1 MAPPNSCERVDSF
14 LKPPA
19 PGKASS
25 AKARKRKSRAKPK
38 PFVKQLVAYN
48 EINFKALVLAHTGV
62 ASPPGQAS
70 RTSPSCPISE
80 ISDSFRVICD
90 SSELQSSRDFSSS
103 GYKHSLTTPEC
114 SPESC
119 RAPKTCRTMQQSS
132 YMPQFSQ
139 LVKSMSL
146 SLSNSDKF
154 VPSLHSEAEYMMNS
168 DVSSELHKP
177 DTHLP
182 TSNVYSQDIWARL
195 LHQIMHLGSISSK
208 VAGCLSSE
216 GNTSEADI
224 NTLLS
229 ISCLTLLNRIAIE
242 TIQNGL

>member
-25 AKARKRKSRAKPK
+25 AKARKRKSKAKPK
-38 PFVKQLVAYN
+38 PFVKQLLVYN

-62 ASPPGQAS
+62 ATPPGQAT
-70 RTSPSCPISE
+70 RTSPFSSISE
-80 ISDSFRVICD
+80 ISDSFRAICD
-90 SSELQSSRDFSSS
+90 GSELQSSRDFSFS

-119 RAPKTCRTMQQSS
+119 RAPKTCSTMQQCS
-132 YMPQFSQ
+132 YMP
-139 LVKSMSL
+139 LKSMSL
-146 SLSNSDKF
+146 TLSNSDKY
-154 VPSLHSEAEYMMNS
+154 VPSLHSEANYMMTS

-182 TSNVYSQDIWARL
+182 ISNVYSQDIWARL
-195 LHQIMHLGSISSK
+195 LHQIMQLGSISSK
-208 VAGCLSSE
+208 LAGCLSSE

-224 NTLLS
+224 KTLLS